1 MSGLAKATI
10 TPENNGG
17 DALEVMFNPQQYVF
31 SRTNNWSA
39 GHAQGQNVPQ
49 MRFGSGGP
57 TQLTMDLTFDTTD
70 TGADVRT
77 MTGKLA
83 AMMLVNPNL
92 HQDSSNQGRPPKVQ
106 FSWGPMITFMAAIKT
121 LQLTFQL
128 FKEDGTPLR
137 AKASVTFIQVDD
149 PNSRSWQNPTSGGVT
164 GERIHRLGPRETL
177 ELVAFTELGDASLWR
192 PLAAFNGIDDPL
204 RLRPGT
210 PVFLPPS
217 VDDLKGFG

>member
-1 MSGLAKATI
+1 MSLVKATI
-10 TPENNGG
+10 KPENNGG
-17 DALEVMFNPQQYVF
+17 EALTVMFNPSQYVF
-31 SRTNNWSA
+31 VRDNRWSA
-39 GHAQGQNVPQ
+39 GRAQGQNVPQ
-49 MRFGSGGP
+49 MRFTSGGS
-57 TQLTMDLTFDTTD
+57 TTLTMDLYFDSTD
-70 TGADVRT
+70 SGADVRT

-83 AMMLVNPNL
+83 AMMLVNSAL

-106 FSWGPMITFMAAIKT
+106 FSWGPMITFWAAIT
-121 LQLTFQL
+121 HLQLTFQL

-137 AKASVTFIQVDD
+137 AKASVTFTQVDD

-177 ELVAFTELGDASLWR
+177 ELVAFAELGDASLWR

-217 VDDLKGFG
+217 VDDLEPFR